1 MTKFQQLWRD
11 GSTLYVDVMSRIAA
25 AAGEWFLPL
34 AGRFTFAAVLAGYY
48 WASAMTKL
56 EGLFTPTIGAYYQI
70 LPGITEAA
78 EYDTD
83 AISIFFTPIVLLGS
97 WAEFVLPLLILIGLF
112 TRGAALAMI
121 GFVGVQSLTDIY
133 GHGVEAATIGA
144 WFDRTSDALILDQRL
159 LWVFLLAVLVVKGA
173 GSLSFDNWLKL
184 DRKSIFRNS

>member
-1 MTKFQQLWRD
+1 VPKICLVYRDTLQQAHEARLLLLAFD
-11 GSTLYVDVMSRIAA
+11 AVMVGLNAGLGIANKGHQGLSQGIVARARIAA

-121 GFVGVQSLTDIY
+121 GFVGV
-133 GHGVEAATIGA
+133 
-144 WFDRTSDALILDQRL
+144 
-159 LWVFLLAVLVVKGA
+159 
-173 GSLSFDNWLKL
+173 
-184 DRKSIFRNS
+184 